1 VADRHAIERSVR
13 CLADTGSVPLLARVT
28 LLCFVSAAAVAA
40 AGGGD
45 AFWLSVPLAVLVA
58 GPAQD
63 MRAGAAAA
71 LLVALAACAPA
82 LASKGLGPLPH
93 PMLAIAVVGG
103 SVAVMAAVRKRL
115 EGERA
120 AMRRWALTD
129 PLTGTVNRR
138 GLAERID
145 YEVARHARQR
155 HRFAVVMIDLDGFKL
170 VNDRFG
176 HPAGDELLR
185 DVAASLREAV
195 RDQDTVARLGGD
207 EFCVLAPETDRGGG
221 EHLADRVRAAVRRVT
236 TGLDSLSASVG
247 VAVYPDDGSSV
258 RAVLGAA
265 DAAQIESKRA
275 SPARRARRAA

>member
-1 VADRHAIERSVR
+1 
-13 CLADTGSVPLLARVT
+13 VPLVARVT
-28 LLCFVSAAAVAA
+28 LLCLVAAIAVAA

-45 AFWLSVPLAVLVA
+45 AYWLCVPLALLIA
-58 GPAQD
+58 GPAED
-63 MRAGAAAA
+63 VRVGAGAA
-71 LLVALAACAPA
+71 LLVALAGCVPA
-82 LASKGLGPLPH
+82 LAGKGLGPLPH
-93 PMLAIAVVGG
+93 PLLAVAVLGG
-103 SVAVMAAVRKRL
+103 SVAVMVAVRKRL
-115 EGERA
+115 EGERT

-129 PLTGTVNRR
+129 PLTGAVNRR
-138 GLAERID
+138 GLAERIE
-145 YEVARHARQR
+145 YEIARHARQR

-221 EHLADRVRAAVRRVT
+221 EHLADRVRTAVRRVT

-247 VAVYPDDGSSV
+247 VALYPDDGGSA
-258 RAVLGAA
+258 REVLASA
-265 DAAQIESKRA
+265 DAAQIEAKRA

>member
-1 VADRHAIERSVR
+1 M
-13 CLADTGSVPLLARVT
+13 PLLARVPV
-28 LLCFVSAAAVAA
+28 LCLVSALAVAA

-45 AFWLSVPLAVLVA
+45 AFWLCVPLALLIA
-58 GPAQD
+58 GPTED
-63 MRAGAAAA
+63 VRLGAIGA
-71 LLVALAACAPA
+71 LLVAAAACAPA
-82 LASKGLGPLPH
+82 LASRKLGPLPD
-93 PMLAIAVVGG
+93 PLLAPAVLGG
-103 SVAVMAAVRKRL
+103 SVAVMAAVRARL
-115 EGERA
+115 AGERA

-129 PLTGTVNRR
+129 PLTGAVNRR

-207 EFCVLAPETDRGGG
+207 EFCVLAPETDRAGGD
-221 EHLADRVRAAVRRVT
+221 HLADRVRAAVRRVT

-247 VAVYPDDGSSV
+247 VAVYPDDGTSA
-258 RAVLGAA
+258 RRVLDAA
-265 DAAQIESKRA
+265 DAAQIAAKRS

>member
-1 VADRHAIERSVR
+1 
-13 CLADTGSVPLLARVT
+13 
-28 LLCFVSAAAVAA
+28 
-40 AGGGD
+40 
-45 AFWLSVPLAVLVA
+45 
-58 GPAQD
+58 
-63 MRAGAAAA
+63 
-71 LLVALAACAPA
+71 
-82 LASKGLGPLPH
+82 
-93 PMLAIAVVGG
+93 
-103 SVAVMAAVRKRL
+103 MAAVRKRL
-115 EGERA
+115 QSERA

-129 PLTGTVNRR
+129 PLTGAVNRR

-185 DVAASLREAV
+185 DVAASLHEAV

-221 EHLADRVRAAVRRVT
+221 EHLADRIRAAVSRVT

-247 VAVYPDDGSSV
+247 VALYPDDGGSA
-258 RAVLGAA
+258 REVLASA
-265 DAAQIESKRA
+265 DAAQIEAKRA
-275 SPARRARRAA
+275 SPTRRARRAA

>member
-1 VADRHAIERSVR
+1 VPLVAR
-13 CLADTGSVPLLARVT
+13 VPLLCLAGA
-28 LLCFVSAAAVAA
+28 LAVAA
-40 AGGGD
+40 AGGGE
-45 AFWLSVPLAVLVA
+45 AFWLCVPIVLLVA
-58 GPAQD
+58 GPVED
-63 MRAGAAAA
+63 VRVGALGA
-71 LLVALAACAPA
+71 LLVGLAGCAPA
-82 LASKGLGPLPH
+82 LASHNLGPLPN
-93 PMLAIAVVGG
+93 PLLAVPVIGA
-103 SVAVMAAVRKRL
+103 SVAVMAAIRARL
-115 EGERA
+115 EGERS

-129 PLTGTVNRR
+129 PLTGAVNRR

-207 EFCVLAPETDRGGG
+207 EFCVLAPETDRAGGD
-221 EHLADRVRAAVRRVT
+221 HLADRVRAAVRRVT

-258 RAVLGAA
+258 RAVLDAA
-265 DAAQIESKRA
+265 DAAQIAAKRS
-275 SPARRARRAA
+275 SPGRRARRAA